1 MKILNK
7 LSALSIAAIA
17 SIALLSSCSDTKSYA
32 ERLVDE
38 NKAVNLFL
46 SNYRVEN
53 SLPEDNNF
61 EVGPEAPYY
70 RLDDE
75 GNIYMQVLH
84 MVDGEENMATD
95 DQLISFRWERHNLLY
110 AYNYGEDYTEGN
122 LNDLSMNPTLFRFN
136 NTANSSSTQWGTGI
150 QMPLNYLGIG
160 SIVNIVI
167 KSQYGFT
174 SEIANVTPYMYMVC
188 YYLPLSN

>member
-75 GNIYMQVLH
+75 GNIYMQVLRAG
-84 MVDGEENMATD
+84 DRENNMATD
-95 DQLISFRWERHNLLY
+95 DQLIYFRWTRYNLLY
-110 AYNYGEDYTEGN
+110 AYNYGEEYSEGN
-122 LNDLSMNPTLFRFN
+122 AEDMSMNPTYFRFN
-136 NTANSSSTQWGTGI
+136 NTTNSSSTQWGTGI
-150 QMPLNYLGIG
+150 QMPLNYLGIDCE
-160 SIVNIVI
+160 VNIVI
-167 KSQYGFT
+167 KSQYGVS
-174 SEIANVTPYMYMVC
+174 SEIANVTPYMYNVR
-188 YYLPLSN
+188 YFVPLSN

>member
-61 EVGPEAPYY
+61 EVGPDAPYY

-75 GNIYMQVLH
+75 GNIYMQVLRTG
-84 MVDGEENMATD
+84 DRENNMATD
-95 DQLISFRWERHNLLY
+95 DQLIYFRWTRYNLLY
-110 AYNYGEDYTEGN
+110 AYNYGEEYSEGN
-122 LNDLSMNPTLFRFN
+122 AEDMSMNPTYFRFN
-136 NTANSSSTQWGTGI
+136 NTTNSSSTQWGTGI
-150 QMPLNYLGIG
+150 QMPLNYLGIDCE
-160 SIVNIVI
+160 VNIVI
-167 KSQYGFT
+167 KSQYGVS
-174 SEIANVTPYMYMVC
+174 SEIANVTPYMYNVR
-188 YYLPLSN
+188 YFVPLSN

>member
-1 MKILNK
+1 MKFLRKIATLT
-7 LSALSIAAIA
+7 LAAITT
-17 SIALLSSCSDTKSYA
+17 ITICSSCSDTKSYA

-53 SLPEDNNF
+53 SVPEDNNF
-61 EVGPEAPYY
+61 EVGPNAPYY

-75 GNIYMQVLH
+75 GNIYMQVLRI
-84 MVDGEENMATD
+84 VDGEENMATD
-95 DQLISFRWERHNLLY
+95 DQLIYFRWTRYNLLY
-110 AYNYGEDYTEGN
+110 AYNYGEEYSEGN
-122 LNDLSMNPTLFRFN
+122 AEDMSMNPTSFRFN

-160 SIVNIVI
+160 SEVNIVI
-167 KSQYGFT
+167 KSQYGMT
-174 SEIANVTPYMYMVC
+174 SEIANVTPYMYNVR
-188 YYLPLSN
+188 YFVPLSN

>member
-17 SIALLSSCSDTKSYA
+17 LIAILSSCSDTKSYA

-70 RLDDE
+70 RLDNE
-75 GNIYMQVLH
+75 GNIYMQVLRAG
-84 MVDGEENMATD
+84 DRENNMATD
-95 DQLISFRWERHNLLY
+95 DQLIYFRWTRYNLLY
-110 AYNYGEDYTEGN
+110 AYNYGEEYSEGN
-122 LNDLSMNPTLFRFN
+122 SDNMSMNPTYFRFN
-136 NTANSSSTQWGTGI
+136 NTTNSSSTQWGTGI
-150 QMPLNYLGIG
+150 QMPLNYLGIDCE
-160 SIVNIVI
+160 VNIVI
-167 KSQYGFT
+167 KSQYGVS
-174 SEIANVTPYMYMVC
+174 SEIANVTPYMYNVR
-188 YYLPLSN
+188 YFVPLSN